1 MDRTTHVPDTH
12 EIQRVAFASAIGC
25 VIEWYDF
32 FLYGVVAGLV
42 FNKLFF
48 PNQDPFVGTLLAY
61 ATFAVGFVA
70 RPVGGILFGHF
81 GDRLGRKGMLVLT
94 LLVMGIATFLIGLLP
109 TYNDIGVWAP
119 IFLLVLRVLQGLGI
133 GGEWGGA
140 VLMAIEYAP
149 KERRGFYGSWPQI
162 GVPAGLFLATIV
174 VALLSMVSDQAFLAW
189 GWRVAFLLSALLV
202 AVGLY
207 IRLKILETPMFE
219 RLKKTQEQAKVPFFE
234 LWRTHTLKTILGM
247 GCRYIEGVTFNIFGV
262 YSIAYLTTAL
272 KLPRT
277 TALIAVS
284 LASFVMVFLIPFF
297 GKMSDTFGR
306 RKTYALGVAGI
317 ALLAYPAFWMMDT
330 RSVPLVVLAIV
341 IPFGVVYPM
350 VYGPIAAMFSE
361 MFSTRVRYTG
371 VSFVYQFS
379 GIFASGLT
387 PLIAATLLHYGDNKP
402 WLIAGYIVLVSI
414 VSLVSVAFLGD
425 RTGKDLSEIDA
436 LGAGPPA
443 ASAGAPAVAR

>member
-1 MDRTTHVPDTH
+1 MDRTNHVPDTH

-94 LLVMGIATFLIGLLP
+94 LLVMGIATFLIGFLP

-234 LWRTHTLKTILGM
+234 LWRTYTLKTILGM
-247 GCRYIEGVTFNIFGV
+247 GCRYIEGVTFNVFGV

-284 LASFVMVFLIPFF
+284 LASFVMVFLIPVF

-361 MFSTRVRYTG
+361 LFSTRVRYTG

-436 LGAGPPA
+436 LGAGPRT
-443 ASAGAPAVAR
+443 ASAAAPAVAR

>member
-1 MDRTTHVPDTH
+1 MEGTSFVPDTK
-12 EIQRVAFASAIGC
+12 EVQRVAFASAIGC

-48 PNQDPFVGTLLAY
+48 PNQDPFIGMLLAY

-70 RPVGGILFGHF
+70 RPIGGILFGHF

-94 LLVMGIATFLIGLLP
+94 LLIMGIATFLIGLLP
-109 TYNDIGVWAP
+109 TYSSAGIWAP

-162 GVPAGLFLATIV
+162 GVPAGLFLATTV
-174 VALLSMVSDQAFLAW
+174 VALLSMISDQAFLEW
-189 GWRVAFLLSALLV
+189 GWRVAFLLSGLLV
-202 AVGLY
+202 VVGLY

-219 RLKKTQEQAKVPFFE
+219 RLKKSQDQARVPFFE
-234 LWRTHTLKTILGM
+234 LWRTHAMKTILGM
-247 GCRYIEGVTFNIFGV
+247 GCRFIEGVTFNIFGV

-284 LASFVMVFLIPFF
+284 LASLVMVFLIPAF
-297 GKMSDTFGR
+297 GRMSDTYGR
-306 RKTYALGVAGI
+306 RRIFSLGVLGI
-317 ALLAYPAFWMMDT
+317 ALLVYPAFWLMNT
-330 RSVPLVVLAIV
+330 REVPLVILAIV
-341 IPFGVVYPM
+341 VPFGIVYPM

-361 MFSTRVRYTG
+361 SFSTRVRYTG

-387 PLIAATLLHYGDNKP
+387 PLIAATLLHFDDGQP
-402 WLIAGYIVLVSI
+402 WLIAGYMVLVSI
-414 VSLVSVAFLGD
+414 ISLISVAFLGD
-425 RTGKDLSEIDA
+425 RTGKDLAELDQMS
-436 LGAGPPA
+436 
-443 ASAGAPAVAR
+443 ASATAGAAR

>member
-1 MDRTTHVPDTH
+1 MENPSSNADTK

-48 PNQDPFVGTLLAY
+48 PNEEPFIGILLAY

-70 RPVGGILFGHF
+70 RPIGGIVFGHF

-94 LLVMGIATFLIGLLP
+94 LLIMGISTFLIGVLP
-109 TYNDIGVWAP
+109 TYETAGIWAP
-119 IFLLVLRVLQGLGI
+119 ILLLLLRVLQGLGI

-140 VLMAIEYAP
+140 VLMAVEYAP

-162 GVPAGLFLATIV
+162 GVPAGLFIATVV
-174 VALLSMVSDQAFLAW
+174 VALLSQLSDQAFLAW
-189 GWRVAFLLSALLV
+189 GWRVAFLFSAVLV
-202 AVGLY
+202 AIGLY
-207 IRLKILETPMFE
+207 IRLKILETPLFRE
-219 RLKKTQEQAKVPFFE
+219 LKSSQEEAKVPFFE
-234 LWRTHTLKTILGM
+234 LWKTHARETILGM
-247 GCRYIEGVTFNIFGV
+247 GCRFIEGVTFNVFGV

-284 LASFVMVFLIPFF
+284 LASLVMIFMIPIF
-297 GKMSDTFGR
+297 GKLSDTLGR
-306 RKTYALGVAGI
+306 RKTYVMGVVAT
-317 ALLAYPAFWMMDT
+317 ALLVYPAFWLMDT
-330 RSVPLVVLAIV
+330 GNVPLVLLAIV

-361 MFSTRVRYTG
+361 SFSTRVRYTG

-387 PLIAATLLHYGDNKP
+387 PLIAASLLQVGGGKP
-402 WLIAGYIVLVSI
+402 WLIAGYMVAVSI
-414 VSLVSVAFLGD
+414 ISLISVALLGD
-425 RTGKDLSEIDA
+425 RTGKDLSEIDRT
-436 LGAGPPA
+436 PQSRKVTA
-443 ASAGAPAVAR
+443 AA

>member
-1 MDRTTHVPDTH
+1 MDRTNHVPDTH

-61 ATFAVGFVA
+61 ATFAVGFIA

-94 LLVMGIATFLIGLLP
+94 LLVMGIATFLIGFLP

-297 GKMSDTFGR
+297 GKLSDTFGR

-317 ALLAYPAFWMMDT
+317 ALLGYPAFWMMET

-361 MFSTRVRYTG
+361 LFSTRVRYTG

-436 LGAGPPA
+436 MSAAHPTAAGAAPA
-443 ASAGAPAVAR
+443 AAR

>member
-1 MDRTTHVPDTH
+1 MDSTRVVPDTK
-12 EIQRVAFASAIGC
+12 EIRRVAFASAIGC

-48 PNQDPFVGTLLAY
+48 PNQDPFVGLLLAY

-70 RPVGGILFGHF
+70 RPIGGILFGHF

-94 LLVMGIATFLIGLLP
+94 LLIMGIATFLIGLLP
-109 TYNDIGVWAP
+109 TYASAGIWAP
-119 IFLLVLRVLQGLGI
+119 IFLLVLRILQGLGI

-162 GVPAGLFLATIV
+162 GVPAGLFLATTV
-174 VALLSMVSDQAFLAW
+174 VALLSMTSDQAFLEW
-189 GWRVAFLLSALLV
+189 GWRVAFLLSGLLV
-202 AVGLY
+202 VVGLY

-219 RLKKTQEQAKVPFFE
+219 RLKQSQDQARVPFFE
-234 LWRTHTLKTILGM
+234 LWRTHAMKTILGM
-247 GCRYIEGVTFNIFGV
+247 GCRFIEGVTFNIFGV

-284 LASFVMVFLIPFF
+284 LASLVMVFLIPVF
-297 GKMSDTFGR
+297 GKLSDTYGR
-306 RKTYALGVAGI
+306 RRIFSLGVLGI
-317 ALLAYPAFWMMDT
+317 ALLVYPAFWLMNT
-330 RSVPLVVLAIV
+330 REVPLVILAIV
-341 IPFGVVYPM
+341 LPFGIVYPM

-361 MFSTRVRYTG
+361 SFSTRVRYTG

-387 PLIAATLLHYGDNKP
+387 PLIAATLLHLDDGQP
-402 WLIAGYIVLVSI
+402 WLIAGYMVLVSI
-414 VSLVSVAFLGD
+414 ISLISVAFLGD
-425 RTGKDLSEIDA
+425 RTGKDLAEVDQMTA
-436 LGAGPPA
+436 GVTAGAG
-443 ASAGAPAVAR
+443 R

>member
-1 MDRTTHVPDTH
+1 M
-12 EIQRVAFASAIGC
+12 
-25 VIEWYDF
+25 
-32 FLYGVVAGLV
+32 
-42 FNKLFF
+42 
-48 PNQDPFVGTLLAY
+48 
-61 ATFAVGFVA
+61 
-70 RPVGGILFGHF
+70 
-81 GDRLGRKGMLVLT
+81 
-94 LLVMGIATFLIGLLP
+94 
-109 TYNDIGVWAP
+109 
-119 IFLLVLRVLQGLGI
+119 LRVLQGLGI

-174 VALLSMVSDQAFLAW
+174 VAILSTGTEQEFLAW
-189 GWRVAFLLSALLV
+189 GWRIAFLLSAVLV

-219 RLKKTQEQAKVPFFE
+219 QLKETQEQAKVPFFE

-284 LASFVMVFLIPFF
+284 VASFVMVFLIPVF
-297 GKMSDTFGR
+297 GKMSDTYGR
-306 RKTYALGVAGI
+306 RKTYALGVVGI
-317 ALLAYPAFWMMDT
+317 AILAYPAFWLMNT
-330 RSVPLVVLAIV
+330 RDVPLVMLAIV
-341 IPFGVVYPM
+341 VPFGVVYPM
-350 VYGPIAAMFSE
+350 VYGPIAAMFAES
-361 MFSTRVRYTG
+361 FSTRVRYTG

-387 PLIAATLLHYGDNKP
+387 PLIAATLLHVGDNQP

-414 VSLVSVAFLGD
+414 VSLISVAFLGD
-425 RTGKDLSEIDA
+425 RTGKDLAEIDRMSA
-436 LGAGPPA
+436 GRSVGGAGAIRTPA
-443 ASAGAPAVAR
+443 

>member
-1 MDRTTHVPDTH
+1 MDTTRTAPDRR

-48 PNQDPFVGTLLAY
+48 PNQDPFVGMLLAY

-94 LLVMGIATFLIGLLP
+94 LLIMGISTFLIGLLP
-109 TYNDIGVWAP
+109 TYAAAGIWAP
-119 IFLLVLRVLQGLGI
+119 ILLLLLRVLQGLGI

-162 GVPAGLFLATIV
+162 GVPGGLFLATIV
-174 VALLSMVSDQAFLAW
+174 VALLSTTSDQAFLDW
-189 GWRVAFLLSALLV
+189 GWRIAFLLSGLLV

-207 IRLKILETPMFE
+207 IRLKILETPMFV
-219 RLKKTQEQAKVPFFE
+219 RLKASQQQAKVPFFE
-234 LWRTHTLKTILGM
+234 LWRTHTRKTILGM
-247 GCRYIEGVTFNIFGV
+247 GCRFIEGVTFNIFGV

-284 LASFVMVFLIPFF
+284 AASLVMVFLIPVF
-297 GKMSDTFGR
+297 GRMSDTFGR
-306 RKTYALGVAGI
+306 RKTYALGVLFT
-317 ALLAYPAFWMMDT
+317 ALLAYPAFWLMNT
-330 RSVPLVVLAIV
+330 REVPLVILAIV
-341 IPFGVVYPM
+341 VPFGVVYPM
-350 VYGPIAAMFSE
+350 VYGPIAAMFAES
-361 MFSTRVRYTG
+361 FSTRVRYTG
-371 VSFVYQFS
+371 VSFVYHFS

-387 PLIAATLLHYGDNKP
+387 PLIAATLLHVGDGKP
-402 WLIAGYIVLVSI
+402 WLIAGYMVAVSM
-414 VSLVSVAFLGD
+414 VSLVSVWLLGD
-425 RTGKDLSEIDA
+425 RSGSELAEIYRM
-436 LGAGPPA
+436 GTEA
-443 ASAGAPAVAR
+443 AATTA